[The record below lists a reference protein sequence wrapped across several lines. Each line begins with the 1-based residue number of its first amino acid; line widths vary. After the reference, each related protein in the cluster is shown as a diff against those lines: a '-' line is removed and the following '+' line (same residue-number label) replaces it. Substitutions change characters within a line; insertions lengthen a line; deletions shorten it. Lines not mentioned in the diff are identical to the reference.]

1 VNQQEERQD
10 KPLSCPRG
18 EDGCPIIEE
27 IERLKTQ
34 VQNLSEEVRTD
45 HLTGLYNVR
54 HLGFSLEQ
62 EIERTRRSGVPTSL
76 IMLDV
81 DHFKSF
87 NDTYGHTLGDKVLAH
102 LANLIRSSLRK
113 LDIPCRYGG
122 EEFAIVLP
130 SSPLMTGVQVA
141 ERLRECVAGSALSY
155 DKKQLSI
162 TISLGVDAF
171 YADSPD
177 SIESFKHR
185 VDQHLYAAKNAGRN
199 CVKFKKRERIDS
211 QVTADEKAALFDID
225 NNSDN
230 KE

>member
-113 LDIPCRYGG
+113 LDI
-122 EEFAIVLP
+122 
-130 SSPLMTGVQVA
+130 

>member
-1 VNQQEERQD
+1 MVYSSINWAKTIVNQQEERQD

-62 EIERTRRSGVPTSL
+62 EIERTR
-76 IMLDV
+76 
-81 DHFKSF
+81 
-87 NDTYGHTLGDKVLAH
+87 
-102 LANLIRSSLRK
+102 
-113 LDIPCRYGG
+113 
-122 EEFAIVLP
+122 
-130 SSPLMTGVQVA
+130 